1 MSDNL
6 VVSGS
11 YDYTIKLWALM
22 SGACQM
28 TLRGHTGPV
37 LTVAFDNQ
45 KIISGAADKTIK
57 IWQLDDGYNL
67 KTLTGNFKSH
77 F

>member
-11 YDYTIKLWALM
+11 YDHTIKLWTLLT
-22 SGACQM
+22 GACQQ

-37 LTVAFDNQ
+37 LTVAFDKN

-57 IWQLDDGYNL
+57 VSLMFITIIFHIDLDLNYC
-67 KTLTGNFKSH
+67 
-77 F
+77 